1 MSNSMSD
8 FSFVERVRSFRDA
21 GRGLVLVLR
30 GQHNAWIHAMASV
43 AALGLGWLLRISAL
57 EWCAVVVVIGLVWA
71 AEAFNTALEALAD
84 AAVPERHPKIRD
96 AKDAAAGAVLASA
109 IAAAVVGAIVFGPR
123 LWVGLGW

>member
-1 MSNSMSD
+1 MSD
-8 FSFVERVRSFRDA
+8 FSFVDRLKSFRDA

-30 GQHNAWIHAMASV
+30 AEHNAWIHAMATV
-43 AALGLGWLLRISAL
+43 VALGLGWALRISAL
-57 EWCAVVVVIGLVWA
+57 EWCAVVIVIGAVWA

-109 IAAAVVGAIVFGPR
+109 IAASVVGVIVFGPR